1 MLERRIILRSYGGL
15 HSRPASELVR
25 IANQFESEIFLEKD
39 GNKVNAKSI
48 LGLLTL
54 AAVDGSELILSAD
67 GEDEE
72 QALAEIS
79 QFLLSLKGRR

>member
-1 MLERRIILRSYGGL
+1 MLERRIILRSAGGL
-15 HSRPASELVR
+15 HARPASELVR
-25 IANQFESEIFLEKD
+25 LCSQYESDIFLENN

-54 AAVDGSELILSAD
+54 AATDGSELILYAD

-72 QALAEIS
+72 QALAQIS
-79 QFLLSLKGRR
+79 QFLLSLKR